1 MSSSLILCNNHKPF
15 LGWIWH
21 DRMLVLYNNWQ
32 WPQLS
37 VWTEKKLQSTSQ
49 SQTYTKKNHGHCLV
63 VCCSSVPVLKT
74 GTPLTLELQCQGDI
88 GQQKGPN
95 SSAQKCL
102 ITCCITNTSKVEW
115 IGLRSFASSSIFT
128 WPFTNYHFFKQLENF
143 CKDCFHNQ
151 QDAENTF
158 QEFIKS
164 QA

>member
-1 MSSSLILCNNHKPF
+1 MVFKCHLILYYATTTNHF
-15 LGWIWH
+15 LGGYDMTECWFYTTTGNDH
-21 DRMLVLYNNWQ
+21 S
-32 WPQLS
+32 S
-37 VWTEKKLQSTSQ
+37 VFGLRRSFKALPKVKLIPKKI
-49 SQTYTKKNHGHCLV
+49 HGHCLV

-158 QEFIKS
+158 
-164 QA
+164 